1 MFNLSTPRTVKSPAE
16 TCWLVR
22 IQGYGFGLRDCN
34 FGFGLEIRG
43 LHGPNQQC
51 GLSVSPHQPMKRER
65 ERETDG
71 RRERERERQ
80 GETGRDSERE
90 RERRDRE
97 RRRGRD
103 RGERDRYIRTYMH
116 TCVHAYMST

>member
-16 TCWLVR
+16 TCWLFR

-65 ERETDG
+65 EREKRTDG
-71 RRERERERQ
+71 GRESERDRERQ
-80 GETGRDSERE
+80 GETARERE
-90 RERRDRE
+90 REE
-97 RRRGRD
+97 TGRD
-103 RGERDRYIRTYMH
+103 AERETGERGIDTYVH
-116 TCVHAYMST
+116 TCIHAYMRT